1 MQLKS
6 DAFNIKY
13 TNVKKYHTH
22 KKKVGHVSEFLLV
35 FINELKKQLFI
46 TLKTTINFEKNEKH
60 CCRYHHFT
68 QNYQKPQSHEVQ
80 FLRYGVRQAESFFTI
95 LPP

>member
-6 DAFNIKY
+6 DAFNSKY
-13 TNVKKYHTH
+13 TNVENITH
-22 KKKVGHVSEFLLV
+22 IKRRWDTSQNFCLV

-60 CCRYHHFT
+60 CWRYHHFT